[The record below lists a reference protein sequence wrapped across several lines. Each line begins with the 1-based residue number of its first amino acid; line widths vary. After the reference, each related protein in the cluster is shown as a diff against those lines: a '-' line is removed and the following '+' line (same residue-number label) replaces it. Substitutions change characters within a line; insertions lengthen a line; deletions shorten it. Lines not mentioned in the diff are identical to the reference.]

1 MMFLSRQRWK
11 TIVLPLVV
19 SLTTMLLALSIVWA
33 GNKWMIESEVQ
44 KLDRMNKQAVEEIP
58 DLPRDGR
65 IELKAKAVPRGEG
78 FQFDIE
84 AYGVEPIEH
93 QTIRSDSDRET
104 IILQDKRAV
113 NDDSTSR

>member
-1 MMFLSRQRWK
+1 MMFLNRRRWR

-19 SLTTMLLALSIVWA
+19 SLTVMWFDLSIVWA
-33 GNKWMIESEVQ
+33 GNERMIEKEVQ
-44 KLDRMNKQAVEEIP
+44 ELDRMNKQAIQEIP
-58 DLPRDGR
+58 DLPKDGH
-65 IELKAKAVPRGEG
+65 IELKARAVPRRGG
-78 FQFDIE
+78 FDFDIE
-84 AYGVEPIEH
+84 DYRVEQTEH